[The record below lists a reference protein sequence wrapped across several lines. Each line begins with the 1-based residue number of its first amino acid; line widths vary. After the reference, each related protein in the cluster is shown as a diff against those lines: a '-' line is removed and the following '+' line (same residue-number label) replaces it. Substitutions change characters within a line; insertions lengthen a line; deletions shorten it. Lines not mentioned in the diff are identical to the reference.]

1 MYQAPGRSRPYYRCA
16 SRSIGGRSCGNGSIQ
31 ADVLEQLTA
40 ELFLARVGH
49 LDVMR
54 KVYIA
59 GEDHTDEINR
69 IEEALARLVQQLEK
83 LPDGGPAEAAILTRM
98 REHETRLHELQAKP
112 RHVDQWHQVPTGETF
127 QQLWDRLDQP
137 ARGRL
142 LRDSGVRIE
151 WTSERTEIRL
161 GQLEELATQA
171 QASAAQII
179 AAVAA

>member
-1 MYQAPGRSRPYYRCA
+1 HHRGRARVHTVALVDVAHGGPLPGRRCDLAVARHLPLGRLRAGDRHCQLLRRSRHPPMYQAPGRSRPYYRCA

-69 IEEALARLVQQLEK
+69 IEEALARLVQRLEK

-112 RHVDQWHQVPTGETF
+112 RPVDQW
-127 QQLWDRLDQP
+127 
-137 ARGRL
+137 
-142 LRDSGVRIE
+142 
-151 WTSERTEIRL
+151 
-161 GQLEELATQA
+161 
-171 QASAAQII
+171 
-179 AAVAA
+179 